1 MNSTCAFVFE
11 SFIHSHLNTF
21 IDEIVCSI
29 IQRLFRAR
37 NIELQRR
44 RARRRRMEK
53 KNKKTMRKMLKHEI
67 YCEDGY
73 HQSTFAVLERA
84 AAEIELFM

>member
-1 MNSTCAFVFE
+1 MNFKGVAQE
-11 SFIHSHLNTF
+11 E
-21 IDEIVCSI
+21 DEWRS
-29 IQRLFRAR
+29 L
-37 NIELQRR
+37 
-44 RARRRRMEK
+44 K